1 MPFLVRFLARH
12 AAIGIGVATVFVALL
27 VAFDVA
33 RLGTLLWTS
42 QDGLLALVVL
52 TLALGVTFG
61 SVQMGFAVMLMS
73 DRDDDSGGRK
83 VRLTRLVPRLARVHA
98 GRGRAAGGAHAAR

>member
-12 AAIGIGVATVFVALL
+12 AAIGIGVATVFVGLL

-33 RLGTLLWTS
+33 RLGTLLFTS
-42 QDGLLALVVL
+42 EDGLLAIIVL

-73 DRDDDSGGRK
+73 DTDDIGGGRK
-83 VRLTRLVPRLARVHA
+83 ARLTRLVPRFARA
-98 GRGRAAGGAHAAR
+98 TASRRRSASLPR

>member
-1 MPFLVRFLARH
+1 MPFLVRFLLRH
-12 AAIGIGVATVFVALL
+12 AVIGVGLAGLFVALM

-33 RLGTLLWTS
+33 RLGTLFAGS
-42 QDGLLALVVL
+42 PDGYLALAVL

-73 DRDDDSGGRK
+73 DRAEPPSGRRA
-83 VRLTRLVPRLARVHA
+83 RLRRLVPSPVRIGAR
-98 GRGRAAGGAHAAR
+98 R

>member
-12 AAIGIGVATVFVALL
+12 AAIGIGVATLFVALL

-42 QDGLLALVVL
+42 QDGLLALIVL

-73 DRDDDSGGRK
+73 DTDDDSGGRK
-83 VRLTRLVPRLARVHA
+83 VRLKRLVPRFARVHA
-98 GRGRAAGGAHAAR
+98 GRHGARMSH